1 MTMLAAKLTVWAC
14 QVEDRLNKL
23 LKDESGEANIIAII
37 LVLAIV
43 VALAIIFRTQIS
55 NLFNQIW
62 GSIFDNVEDVI
73 YVVSGLPS

>member
-1 MTMLAAKLTVWAC
+1 MSMLAAKLTVWAW
-14 QVEDRLNKL
+14 QGEDRLNKL

-43 VALAIIFRTQIS
+43 IALAIIFRTQLS

-62 GSIFDNVEDVI
+62 GSIFDDVDQI
-73 YVVSGLPS
+73 V

>member
-73 YVVSGLPS
+73 